1 MLRKV
6 MDYLIMANN
15 LLSQFLYI
23 SIIDNI
29 LTKRNRNFSIESKND

>member
-23 SIIDNI
+23 SIINNI

>member
-1 MLRKV
+1 
-6 MDYLIMANN
+6 MDYFIMANN

-29 LTKRNRNFSIESKND
+29 LTKRNRDFSIESKND